1 MAKPNELQR
10 QADAIRHGLQR
21 TIQGSLAEFT
31 QHMMLVIKTNP
42 TASISELLTRPD
54 VYAQL
59 TSSLVTAQQAAQ
71 SAVQQA
77 ALLSGSTPSPY
88 QQSIAQDV
96 NDAYSQA
103 PQQIKTAV
111 TRAFHSIPSHEFEV
125 GVDQPGT
132 NPVSQAAHDRAAA
145 VHAAM
150 VSQSASLAL
159 RNGLSVDVAG
169 ARSHTDATLQDA
181 QQRQDSGE
189 DVWLQWNSRK
199 QPGITCPWCWDLD
212 GQRVKPGEQFQHP
225 QPIGKRK
232 APKLY
237 QGTLHGCPLHPNC
250 ECWITIE
257 SSGQQAAT
265 EPADTSPQH
274 AYISSVQIA
283 EMSEEKY
290 HGLLSFLHSALHE
303 LGQVL
308 SRLLGGAGGS

>member
-181 QQRQDSGE
+181 QQQYDGGA
-189 DVWLQWNSRK
+189 DIWLQWNSRK
-199 QPGITCPWCWDLD
+199 QPGVTCPWCWDLD
-212 GQRVKPGEQFQHP
+212 GQRVRPGQEFQHP

-237 QGTLHGCPLHPNC
+237 KGTLHGCPLHPNC
-250 ECWITIE
+250 ECWLTIVT
-257 SSGQQAAT
+257 GDAAPVPDVIP
-265 EPADTSPQH
+265 ESPQH
-274 AYISSVQIA
+274 AYISSVDIA
-283 EMSEEKY
+283 QMPEENY
-290 HGLLSFLHSALHE
+290 HGLLSFLHAALHE
-303 LGQVL
+303 LGKVL
-308 SRLLGGAGGS
+308 SRLLGGTNGS